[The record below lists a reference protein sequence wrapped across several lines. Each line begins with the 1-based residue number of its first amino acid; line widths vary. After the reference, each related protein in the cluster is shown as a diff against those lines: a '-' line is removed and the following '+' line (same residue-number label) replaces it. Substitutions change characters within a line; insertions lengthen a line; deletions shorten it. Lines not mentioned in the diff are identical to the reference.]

1 MSQHDFN
8 IANQS
13 FPATRT
19 DLNNA
24 LVALA
29 SNSSGDAEPST
40 TYANQ
45 WWYETDSNILK
56 FRNEANNAWIPIA
69 VLDQSANNVLS
80 ITTQG
85 LTIGATALT
94 ATGAELNKLS
104 GATISTTE
112 LNILDG
118 VTATT
123 AEINLIDG
131 GTARGTTALADGD
144 GILINDAGTM
154 RMTNVQTVKTYMSG
168 ASASDFPAKA
178 FVNFNGTGTIAI
190 RDSANVASLTDQGT
204 GKYSVTL
211 TNNMSDANYTSLG
224 SGAGSS
230 ANDTRSVM
238 TNRGVD
244 NSVSSFKV
252 QVKDANGNSTDADY
266 VGIAL
271 HGTLA

>member
-1 MSQHDFN
+1 MSQHDLN

-19 DLNNA
+19 DLNA
-24 LVALA
+24 AILAVA
-29 SNSSGDAEPST
+29 SNSSGATAPST

-45 WWYETDSNILK
+45 FWYETDTNILYI
-56 FRNEANNAWIPIA
+56 RNEANDGWVSVIT
-69 VLDQSANNVLS
+69 LDASVTS
-80 ITTQG
+80 
-85 LTIGATALT
+85 TA
-94 ATGAELNKLS
+94 S
-104 GATISTTE
+104 E

-190 RDSANVASLTDQGT
+190 RASANVASLTDEGT
-204 GKYSVTL
+204 GTYTVTL

-224 SGAGSS
+224 SGAGSGDGS
-230 ANDTRSVM
+230 TRSVM
-238 TNRGVD
+238 TNRAVG
-244 NSVSSFKV
+244 NTVSTIKV
-252 QVKDANGNSTDADY
+252 RVENASGDASDANY
-266 VGIAL
+266 VGIAI

>member
-85 LTIGATALT
+85 LTIGATAIT
-94 ATGAELNKLS
+94 ATG
-104 GATISTTE
+104 
-112 LNILDG
+112 
-118 VTATT
+118 

-178 FVNFNGTGTIAI
+178 FVNFNGEGTIAI
-190 RDSANVASLTDQGT
+190 RASANVASLTDEGT
-204 GKYSVTL
+204 GTYTVTL

-224 SGAGSS
+224 SGAGSGDGS
-230 ANDTRSVM
+230 TRTVM
-238 TNRGVD
+238 TNRAVG
-244 NSVSSFKV
+244 NTVSAIKIRV
-252 QVKDANGNSTDADY
+252 EDASGAADDADY
-266 VGIAL
+266 VGIAV